1 MKKLIL
7 TSVFAACIGTAA
19 AAQTPTPPQAPA
31 TGSQKPEAAA
41 QSNGCSDGVR
51 VP

>member
-19 AAQTPTPPQAPA
+19 AAQTPTPL
-31 TGSQKPEAAA
+31 TGTRNGQPEARR
-41 QSNGCSDGVR
+41 QLHKQR
-51 VP
+51 LF